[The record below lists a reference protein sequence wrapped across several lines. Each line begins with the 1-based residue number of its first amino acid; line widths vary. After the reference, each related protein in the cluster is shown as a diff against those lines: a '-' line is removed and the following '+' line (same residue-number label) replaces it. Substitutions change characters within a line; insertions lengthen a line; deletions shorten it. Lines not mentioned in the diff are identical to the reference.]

1 MYTICT
7 CNKKNSSRNA
17 FNPKNHFIHSGMQT
31 ITLKPLQHRGA
42 DCIGI
47 YFENYPS
54 LNNIIRKQAEAKW
67 SQTKKCWYI
76 PYTQKY
82 YSLLQA
88 ALKEKAILN
97 TDALKKYAAE
107 RKKEKQSKNTV
118 LQSASPVTSLPRR
131 GEPSIQ
137 YLSKLIPKTKTP
149 NANSTAG
156 LNKHVLPAMK
166 QQLVLKAYSPSTI
179 KTYLN
184 EMGIFLKTIKQH
196 PADEFTAARLKN
208 YLQYCHE
215 TLKLT
220 ENTLHSRMNAL
231 KFYYEQVLKKEKFF
245 WEIPRPKKQSHLP
258 KVFNQDEIA
267 SIINSVTNK
276 KHKTMLMLA
285 YSAGLRV
292 SEVIALKVYNIDSKR
307 MSILIE
313 QGKGK
318 KDRLVSLSPVLLVM
332 MRDYVLHY
340 KPDRKGFLFEGNT
353 KGTPYSA
360 RSLQEVLQAAKKKA
374 GVLRP
379 GSIHSLRHSFATHL
393 IEKGTDVTM
402 IQKLLGHN
410 DLRTTLLYLHTSNK
424 DLLKIISPL
433 DDLALT

>member
-1 MYTICT
+1 
-7 CNKKNSSRNA
+7 
-17 FNPKNHFIHSGMQT
+17 MQT
-31 ITLKPLQHRGA
+31 ITLKPLRHRGA
-42 DCIGI
+42 ECIGI
-47 YFENYPS
+47 YFENYTS
-54 LNNIIRKQAEAKW
+54 LNTIIRKQATAKW

-76 PYTQKY
+76 PYTQKH
-82 YSLLQA
+82 YSLLQT
-88 ALKEKAILN
+88 ALKEKAILH
-97 TDALKKYAAE
+97 TDALKKYAE
-107 RKKEKQSKNTV
+107 QRKKEKQTKSTAT
-118 LQSASPVTSLPRR
+118 QSAVQILEVEPGSGKSLRKQSVSGSPSPRER
-131 GEPSIQ
+131 GLGGE
-137 YLSKLIPKTKTP
+137 
-149 NANSTAG
+149 A

-166 QQLVLKAYSPSTI
+166 QQLVLKGYSPSTI
-179 KTYLN
+179 KTYMN
-184 EMGIFLKTIKQH
+184 EVGVFLKAIKQH
-196 PADEFTAARLKN
+196 TADAFTTARLKN

-220 ENTLHSRMNAL
+220 DNTLHSRMNAL

-245 WEIPRPKKQSHLP
+245 WEIPRPKKQLLLP
-258 KVFNQDEIA
+258 KIFNQDEIA

-292 SEVIALKVYNIDSKR
+292 SEVIGLKVYNIDSKR

-332 MRDYVLHY
+332 MRDYVLQY
-340 KPDRKGFLFEGNT
+340 KPDRKGFLFEGNN
-353 KGTPYSA
+353 KGTPYST

-410 DLRTTLLYLHTSNK
+410 DIRTTLLYLHTSNK

-433 DDLALT
+433 DDLSLI

>member
-1 MYTICT
+1 
-7 CNKKNSSRNA
+7 
-17 FNPKNHFIHSGMQT
+17 MQT

-42 DCIGI
+42 EYIGI
-47 YFENYPS
+47 YFENYSS
-54 LNNIIRKQAEAKW
+54 LNTIIRKQATAKW

-76 PYTQKY
+76 PYTQKH
-82 YSLLQA
+82 YSLLQT

-97 TDALKKYAAE
+97 IDELKKYTAE
-107 RKKEKQSKNTV
+107 RKKEKQTKDLTSQSEFAARKIEVASGKN
-118 LQSASPVTSLPRR
+118 LPKQRMLSSPLLGREPVPIYREARLANRSLSVGW
-131 GEPSIQ
+131 GE
-137 YLSKLIPKTKTP
+137 
-149 NANSTAG
+149 AV
-156 LNKHVLPAMK
+156 NKHVLPAMK
-166 QQLVLKAYSPSTI
+166 QHLVLKGYSPSTI
-179 KTYLN
+179 KTYMN
-184 EMGIFLKTIKQH
+184 EMGIFLKAIKQH
-196 PADEFTAARLKN
+196 PADEFTAARLKD
-208 YLQYCHE
+208 YLQYCYE
-215 TLKLT
+215 VLKLT

-245 WEIPRPKKQSHLP
+245 WEIPRPKKQLLLP
-258 KVFNQDEIA
+258 KIFNQDEIA
-267 SIINSVTNK
+267 AIINSVTNK

-332 MRDYVLHY
+332 MRDYVLQY
-340 KPDRKGFLFEGNT
+340 KPDRRGFLFEGNN
-353 KGTPYSA
+353 KGTPYST

-433 DDLALT
+433 DDLSLI

>member
-1 MYTICT
+1 
-7 CNKKNSSRNA
+7 
-17 FNPKNHFIHSGMQT
+17 MQT

-42 DCIGI
+42 ECIGI

-54 LNNIIRKQAEAKW
+54 LNTIVRKQATAKW

-76 PYTQKY
+76 PYTQKH
-82 YSLLQA
+82 YSLLQT

-97 TDALKKYAAE
+97 IDALKKYAE
-107 RKKEKQSKNTV
+107 QRKKEKQTKNTAT
-118 LQSASPVTSLPRR
+118 QSASPLTPVRTGTGGPLQRR

-137 YLSKLIPKTKTP
+137 YLSKFVT
-149 NANSTAG
+149 NAKLTTVNSASG

-166 QQLVLKAYSPSTI
+166 QQLVLKGYSPSTI

-184 EMGIFLKTIKQH
+184 EMGVFLKMIKQH
-196 PADEFTAARLKN
+196 PADEFTVARLKN

-215 TLKLT
+215 KLKLT

-245 WEIPRPKKQSHLP
+245 WEIPRPKKQLLLP
-258 KVFNQDEIA
+258 KIFNQDEIA

-340 KPDRKGFLFEGNT
+340 KPDRKGFLFEGNN
-353 KGTPYSA
+353 KGTPYST

-433 DDLALT
+433 DDLSLI